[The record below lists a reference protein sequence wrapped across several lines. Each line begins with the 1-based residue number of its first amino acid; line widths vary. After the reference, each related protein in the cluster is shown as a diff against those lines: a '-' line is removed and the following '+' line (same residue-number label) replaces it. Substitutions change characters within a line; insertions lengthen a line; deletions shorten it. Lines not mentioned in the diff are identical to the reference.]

1 MTLAT
6 RKPLKAISGRPRKCA
21 VRTCR
26 APFVPTQSFQSWC
39 SPECGVQIARDK
51 QQKERTALA
60 KIERKA
66 IREAKEKI
74 KPRAAYM
81 KETQSAFN
89 AWVRA
94 RDANEPCISCGRH
107 HQGKYDAGHYRSVG
121 SNPALRFEPLNCH
134 RQCVPCNQH
143 KSGNAIE
150 YRIGLVARIGAEAVA
165 WLEGRHEP
173 KHYSIDDLKQIKA
186 RYLAL
191 VRDMKKGE
199 ATHATQ

>member
-6 RKPLKAISGRPRKCA
+6 RKPLKALSGKSKKCA
-21 VRTCR
+21 VRACR
-26 APFVPTQSFQSWC
+26 KPFVPAQPFQSWC
-39 SPECGVQIARDK
+39 SPECGVQISRDK

-81 KETQSAFN
+81 KEAQSVFN
-89 AWVRA
+89 SWVRA
-94 RDANEPCISCGRH
+94 RDADQPCISCGRH

-173 KHYSIDDLKQIKA
+173 KRYSIDDLKAIKA
-186 RYLAL
+186 EYQQKLRELKE
-191 VRDMKKGE
+191 RG
-199 ATHATQ
+199 

>member
-66 IREAKEKI
+66 IKARKEQLKG
-74 KPRAAYM
+74 RAAYM
-81 KETQSAFN
+81 KEAQSVFN
-89 AWVRA
+89 SWVRA
-94 RDANEPCISCGRH
+94 RDADQPCISCGRH

-165 WLEGRHEP
+165 WLEGPHAAR
-173 KHYSIDDLKQIKA
+173 HYSIEELQAIKA
-186 RYLAL
+186 KYRAL
-191 VRDMKKGE
+191 VRDLKKGDR
-199 ATHATQ
+199 A

>member
-1 MTLAT
+1 MTLAAKPPRPKKCRVCRET
-6 RKPLKAISGRPRKCA
+6 FTPSKPLQ
-21 VRTCR
+21 V
-26 APFVPTQSFQSWC
+26 VC
-39 SPECGVQIARDK
+39 SPNCALLHAK
-51 QQKERTALA
+51 QKGEKERKALD
-60 KIERKA
+60 KTERKA

-74 KPRAAYM
+74 KPRAAYI
-81 KETQSAFN
+81 KEAQAAFN

-94 RDANEPCISCGRH
+94 RDADQPCISCGRH

-165 WLEGRHEP
+165 WLEGPHEP
-173 KHYSIDDLKQIKA
+173 KRYSIDDLKQIKA
-186 RYLAL
+186 RYVAL
-191 VRDMKKGE
+191 VRDIKKGE

>member
-1 MTLAT
+1 MTLAAKPPRPKKCRVCRET
-6 RKPLKAISGRPRKCA
+6 YTPSKPLQ
-21 VRTCR
+21 V
-26 APFVPTQSFQSWC
+26 VC
-39 SPECGVQIARDK
+39 SPSCALLHAK
-51 QQKERTALA
+51 QKGERERKALA

-94 RDANEPCISCGRH
+94 RDADQPCISCGRH
-107 HQGKYDAGHYRSVG
+107 HQGKYDAGHFRSVG

-134 RQCVPCNQH
+134 KQCVPCNQH

-150 YRIGLVARIGAEAVA
+150 YRIGLVARVGAETVA
-165 WLEGRHEP
+165 WLEEPHEP
-173 KHYSIDDLKQIKA
+173 KRYSIDDLKAIKA
-186 RYLAL
+186 KYKAL
-191 VRDMKKGE
+191 TRELQQGR
-199 ATHATQ
+199 A